1 MSMRVVFLKDH
12 GDFKAGFEG
21 FIPRP
26 LGKAVCQQNVA
37 IPWCMKDDNP
47 ENEKLKKSMKPKR
60 KVTRKKKAI
69 PKKVQMREKAIPESK
84 SKQHLFGQEEETIRK
99 PLT

>member
-12 GDFKAGFEG
+12 GDYKAGFEG

-26 LGKAVCQQNVA
+26 LGKAVCKQNVA

-47 ENEKLKKSMKPKR
+47 EYKKLKKSMKPKR
-60 KVTRKKKAI
+60 KRRKKAI
-69 PKKVQMREKAIPESK
+69 SKKVEMREKAIPESTPK
-84 SKQHLFGQEEETIRK
+84 RHFFRQKKEPINK
-99 PLT
+99 P